1 MGGVVYN
8 TVNIYLHLRY
18 RIQRRR
24 PAHFF
29 NLLENK
35 YSLTK

>member
-8 TVNIYLHLRY
+8 AVNIYLHLRY

-29 NLLENK
+29 NLFENK
-35 YSLTK
+35 YLLTK

>member
-8 TVNIYLHLRY
+8 AVNIYLHLRY

-24 PAHFF
+24 QAHFF
-29 NLLENK
+29 NLMENE
-35 YSLTK
+35 YSLAK